1 MGGTAEF
8 FVPVQNILDRDFFY
22 TDSGFREKMEVNL
35 FMNERLETS
44 DRKYQMVL
52 NH

>member
-1 MGGTAEF
+1 MGGTAEIF
-8 FVPVQNILDRDFFY
+8 RPSSEYSGPGLFY